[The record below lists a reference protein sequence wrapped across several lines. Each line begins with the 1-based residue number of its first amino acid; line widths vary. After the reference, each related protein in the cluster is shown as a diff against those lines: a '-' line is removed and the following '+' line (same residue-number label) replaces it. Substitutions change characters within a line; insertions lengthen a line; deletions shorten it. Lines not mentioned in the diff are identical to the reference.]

1 LLYPEFAMSKTNKRE
16 TTDMKTPTFKSLT
29 SLLLFGALAGAQL
42 TGCGT
47 QGDVEAEDAEVSSTT
62 GALSRTAAV
71 ADVDTSA
78 ATPRTTTVTKAAT
91 PTKVVLTTVP
101 SVTLTPGPPPA
112 GTDYERNHPWSVYI
126 SGTGGLNCRGT
137 LIHPSWVLTAGHCM
151 GPYAGTVSYTRTDPA
166 TGAVVT
172 DSRQFDQAG
181 AQRGM
186 FRHPDY
192 VADAGFG
199 QPEND
204 IMLIRLAT
212 PFTINSSIQTAA
224 LPRFFANPGRTG
236 TIATNNHSN
245 APAGYVSIVRT
256 QQLPTCTGPSGF
268 ICISPPAGSLC
279 HGDSGSGFVEIL
291 DGRAQLVG
299 ITSNIDSSSGD
310 DCIAANKQAELV
322 DVYAY
327 RDWIYGTMGMSP
339 EQADGRVRLR
349 WSGFASQPGIMS
361 LQCLTTG
368 STIPAVE
375 VSMNVPGS
383 EIAMDNCDDVRVFCQ
398 TQGANLNIGSF
409 TKRTIAPNGAL
420 TATQSLPVFP
430 TFTVDAGDAGGS
442 FLSYNC
448 GVYNLMNPAIDL
460 SGVSSVATAAF

>member
-1 LLYPEFAMSKTNKRE
+1 
-16 TTDMKTPTFKSLT
+16 MKTPSFKSLT
-29 SLLLFGALAGAQL
+29 SMLLFGALAGSQL

-47 QGDVEAEDAEVSSTT
+47 QGEPEDADVSSAT
-62 GALSRTAAV
+62 GALTRATAI
-71 ADVDTSA
+71 DVDTTAVTTSR
-78 ATPRTTTVTKAAT
+78 TTTTVTKT
-91 PTKVVLTTVP
+91 PTTTVVLTTVP
-101 SVTLTPGPPPA
+101 SAPLTPAPPPA

-137 LIHPSWVLTAGHCM
+137 LIHPQWVLTAAHCK
-151 GPYAGTVSYTRTDPA
+151 GPYAGTVSYTRTDPT
-166 TGAVVT
+166 TGQQVT
-172 DSRQFDQAG
+172 DSRRFDEAG

-186 FRHPDY
+186 FQHPGY
-192 VADAGFG
+192 VADSGFG

-212 PFTINSSIQTAA
+212 PFTVNKNIQTAA
-224 LPRFFANPGRTG
+224 LPRFYANPGRTG

-256 QQLPTCTGPSGF
+256 PQLPTCTGPDGF

-327 RDWIYGTMGMSP
+327 RDWIYGTMNMSP
-339 EQADGRVRLR
+339 EQANGRVRLR

-368 STIPAVE
+368 TTVPAVE

-383 EIAMDNCDDVRVFCQ
+383 EISMDNCDDVRVFCQ
-398 TQGANLNIGSF
+398 TQGANLNLSSF
-409 TKRTIAPNGAL
+409 TKRTIAPNGSVL
-420 TATQSLPVFP
+420 STESLPVI
-430 TFTVDAGDAGGS
+430 TTWTVAAADAGSS
-442 FLSYNC
+442 FLGFNC
-448 GVYNLMNPAIDL
+448 GVYNLLNPAIDVN
-460 SGVSSVATAAF
+460 SAQVATAAF